1 MADKIWQGTSGDINA
16 AGNWSG
22 AAVPVDG
29 DFLHFTGD
37 SVVDVDGST
46 VPVGFDAIGGL
57 FVHPDYTG
65 SIATTG
71 SKLIF
76 ATIDTIR
83 FESQGGKA
91 FLQTSAGASAVNDI
105 VINTPAGLANMF
117 EYNGHVDRWQI
128 VGTTGSVTATATANG
143 PVEISIVDSPNCT
156 LTIGANITTI
166 HRVIMN
172 SGRIINNSLVT
183 ATKDNAGAVAQDANV
198 RVTGGILEHKSGAL
212 TNLFLAASGVVE
224 YTSGGTITDFFG
236 MGPGS
241 LFDGR
246 KNRATAITL
255 TDAQIWPGCTM
266 LLKNALD
273 SFVLPTNG
281 VKNFGGVLDLET
293 GRGVK
298 KE

>member
-65 SIATTG
+65 TIAASG

-76 ATIDTIR
+76 ATIDIVR
-83 FESQGGKA
+83 FESQGGRA
-91 FLQTSAGASAVNDI
+91 FLQTSGGASAVNDI
-105 VINTPAGLANMF
+105 VINTPAGLADMF

-143 PVEISIVDSPNCT
+143 PIEIIVVDSPNCT
-156 LTIGANITTI
+156 FTIGANITTI
-166 HRVIMN
+166 HRIRMN
-172 SGRIINNSLVT
+172 SGRILNNSLVT
-183 ATKDNAGAVAQDANV
+183 ATKSSQDADV
-198 RVTGGILEHKSGAL
+198 RVTGGILEHKAGAI
-212 TNLFLAASGVVE
+212 TNLELSGSGIIE

-246 KNRATAITL
+246 KNRASAITL

>member
-1 MADKIWQGTSGDINA
+1 MADKIWQGTTGDINA

-46 VPVGFDAIGGL
+46 VPAGFDAIGGF

-65 SIATTG
+65 TIAASG

-83 FESQGGKA
+83 FESQGGRA
-91 FLQTSAGASAVNDI
+91 FLQTSGGASAVNDV
-105 VINTPAGLANMF
+105 VINTPAGLADMF
-117 EYNGHVDRWQI
+117 EINGHVDRFQI
-128 VGTTGSVTATATANG
+128 VGTTGSCTITATANG
-143 PVEISIVDSPNCT
+143 PIEILMVDSPNCT

-166 HRVIMN
+166 HRIRMN
-172 SGRIINNSLVT
+172 LGRIVNNSLVT
-183 ATKDNAGAVAQDANV
+183 ATKNNAGAVAQDAAV
-198 RVTGGILEHKSGAL
+198 IITGGLLEHKAGAV
-212 TNLFLAASGVVE
+212 TNLFLAGSGVVE

-246 KNRATAITL
+246 KNRSSSITL